1 MIKFLPELLSIQ
13 KHQICNDM
21 IVLRN
26 QSVYNN
32 AEELNRKYDG
42 IKCKIHPTK
51 ESTILVKP
59 KDVDDFLEIK
69 DCCCEDFRTELI
81 RIVRE
86 ETQA

>member
-1 MIKFLPELLSIQ
+1 MLKFIPDLLAIQ
-13 KHQICNDM
+13 KDQIGNDM

-42 IKCKIHPTK
+42 TKCKIHPTK

-69 DCCCEDFRTELI
+69 DCCCKDFKTELI
-81 RIVRE
+81 RIIQA
-86 ETQA
+86 ETSG